1 MTLAWVAML
10 ALETVRFEP
19 GPGCGDARQF
29 EGLVR
34 ADWELALGPEGAGWR
49 LELSRGGE
57 RAMVRTLPAAES
69 CKALAQAA
77 AFMVER
83 YFREVAAG
91 RVVAPVPR
99 PRPPGAIVVQPN
111 VIVVEPNVVALP
123 ELAVRPNVVE
133 APSVVVVSPN
143 VRRDMTIELEVA
155 PPPPGPPPR
164 PFSEPPMVAVPPPS
178 ITPRPEL
185 SRAEPPP
192 TEPKRAESPRTEPPR
207 AERPRTEPPRTEPRM
222 SVAPVTEGQST
233 EPPAPRGPPLIHA
246 IDLSVGAGGVAST
259 SGVVATSGD
268 AGPFFTAHAAL
279 KLGSRFRVGLLGGV
293 ATSNHHD
300 IAVIDAAGGVRRGT
314 LETTPFVV
322 AAEGG
327 ACANFPVELCASGF
341 AGLRG
346 ARGVTYLSS
355 RLFPLPDA
363 YVIAPDLG
371 VLARAQWRPWRG
383 LFLALEIWAAF
394 PLPTTTFNVDQFAV
408 ARLPTLDVTGSLQLG
423 WSFQIL

>member
-10 ALETVRFEP
+10 ALGTVRFEP

-29 EGLVR
+29 DGLVR

-99 PRPPGAIVVQPN
+99 PRPPGAVVVQPN
-111 VIVVEPNVVALP
+111 VVVVEPNVVALP
-123 ELAVRPNVVE
+123 EVAVRPNVVE
-133 APSVVVVSPN
+133 TPSFVVVSPN
-143 VRRDMTIELEVA
+143 IRRDMKIELEVA
-155 PPPPGPPPR
+155 PPPPAPPPK
-164 PFSEPPMVAVPPPS
+164 PFTAPPMVAVPTPS
-178 ITPRPEL
+178 IT
-185 SRAEPPP
+185 
-192 TEPKRAESPRTEPPR
+192 PRTEPPR
-207 AERPRTEPPRTEPRM
+207 AEPTRAEPTRTEPTRTEPTRAEPPRTEPPRTEPPRM
-222 SVAPVTEGQST
+222 SVAPVTEAQST
-233 EPPAPRGPPLIHA
+233 EPAPPRGPPLIHA
-246 IDLSVGAGGVAST
+246 IDLSVGGGALIP
-259 SGVVATSGD
+259 TSGD
-268 AGPFFTAHAAL
+268 VAAFFTAHAAL

-293 ATSNHHD
+293 ATSRTRPVA
-300 IAVIDAAGGVRRGT
+300 IVDATGGVRGGSN
-314 LETTPFVV
+314 LESTPFVV

-341 AGLRG
+341 AGIRG
-346 ARGVTYLSS
+346 AHGVFSPSS
-355 RLFPLPDA
+355 LLFASSAPDA
-363 YVIAPDLG
+363 YIVEPDLG
-371 VLARAQWRPWRG
+371 VLASAQWRPWRG
-383 LFLALEIWAAF
+383 FFLALEIGATF
-394 PLPTTTFNVDQFAV
+394 PIGGNSFNVDKFAF